1 MLLACPSPHRRTELC
16 VTPGSVVIMTAQFR
30 SSDFILHGVLPAEGG
45 QVSAGLVIAAP
56 AEKMVACLRSCFD
69 NAPSAGTLHVLD
81 ETDVEH
87 VRTHASSCFQDFF
100 KKAASE
106 AAFKEFALG
115 GSGVK
120 GEASPKAPSPRAK
133 AKRRTGEGAGATRKH
148 RGPRSGGRD
157 RQRTPRKRSRQ

>member
-1 MLLACPSPHRRTELC
+1 
-16 VTPGSVVIMTAQFR
+16 MTAQFR
-30 SSDFILHGVLPAEGG
+30 SSEFVLHGVLPAESG
-45 QVSAGLVIAAP
+45 QLSAGMVIAAP
-56 AEKMVACLRSCFD
+56 THKIIACLRSCFD
-69 NAPSAGTLHVLD
+69 GAPSSCPTDMLD

-87 VRTHASSCFQDFF
+87 LRTHATSCFQDFY

-106 AAFKEFALG
+106 AAFREFALG

-120 GEASPKAPSPRAK
+120 GEASPKAASPRAK
-133 AKRRTGEGAGATRKH
+133 VKRQTGAGAGATRKH